1 MTELR
6 KVSNFPNGKA
16 ISKFCAHRHAGPWT
30 VMQMSFPQKH
40 ACILKKQKTPWF
52 TVQGHAT
59 TPAYG
64 NESKMCSFTHLQ
76 DISIASH
83 YHWPFANIEHWPE
96 LGFSH
101 RKLLLQKPK
110 NIWDTWCNKKI
121 TNGTCILSRH
131 GLLKTHQTVILH
143 TWFLTSILLVCI
155 MERSYHNNNTF
166 CHGNICS
173 MKSIIHLFFLSILV
187 KSNHS
192 KCFSL

>member
-1 MTELR
+1 MIYSPGSCCNSSIWQWVKNVQLY
-6 KVSNFPNGKA
+6 
-16 ISKFCAHRHAGPWT
+16 
-30 VMQMSFPQKH
+30 SFIGYFNCLSLP
-40 ACILKKQKTPWF
+40 LT
-52 TVQGHAT
+52 
-59 TPAYG
+59 
-64 NESKMCSFTHLQ
+64 
-76 DISIASH
+76 
-83 YHWPFANIEHWPE
+83 FANTEHWPE
-96 LGFSH
+96 LGLSH
-101 RKLLLQKPK
+101 RKLLLQKPN